1 MLIPMKAIQIT
12 VDEELLKRVD
22 SCQEVRS
29 RGRSAIFREAVDAY
43 LARIE
48 AEEIDRAYE
57 VGYGAAPPDE
67 FDDWPAEAAW
77 LE

>member
-1 MLIPMKAIQIT
+1 MKAIQIT
-12 VDEELLKRVD
+12 VDEGLLQRLDK
-22 SCQEVRS
+22 CLQVRS
-29 RGRSAIFREAVDAY
+29 RGRSAIFREAVADY
-43 LARIE
+43 LARME

-57 VGYGAAPPDE
+57 AGYSAMPPDE

>member
-1 MLIPMKAIQIT
+1 M
-12 VDEELLKRVD
+12 DDGLLERLD
-22 SCQEVRS
+22 SCQEVRT
-29 RGRSAIFREAVDAY
+29 RGRSAVFRQAVADY

-57 VGYGAAPPDE
+57 AGYGAAPPDE
-67 FDDWPAEAAW
+67 FKDWAAEAAW

>member
-1 MLIPMKAIQIT
+1 MCMKAIQVTI
-12 VDEELLKRVD
+12 DEGLLQRLD
-22 SCQEVRS
+22 SCQQVRS
-29 RGRSAIFREAVDAY
+29 RGRSAIFREAVANY

-57 VGYGAAPPDE
+57 AGYGAAPPDE